1 MLSRP
6 APWHRSRFPL
16 RWRWEDPLKAVRRS
30 GDGIEVVEIPAPQ
43 GDGVRVR
50 VRSSG
55 ICGSDLHMLRSEF
68 PLAHTLG
75 HEVAGYTDDGTP
87 VAVEP
92 LMPCGGC
99 TRCLAGDYNLCER
112 GSEMVFGVAAD
123 GGMAE
128 EMRVPERCLVPLPAG
143 VSPEN
148 ACLVEP
154 LAVAIHGLRRA
165 RLRGD
170 QRAVVVGAGSIGLCA
185 AAGVAAAGA
194 EVAVAARHD
203 AQREAA
209 AKLGAREVEGHYDLA
224 IDASGTRSGLE
235 RALALCRPGG
245 SLLLVGSYWDGF
257 ELSGMELCLKE
268 IDVIP
273 AIMYGRDGVA
283 RDIDVAASTLA
294 HHPEIA
300 DAIISHRYPLEAAEE
315 AFRTA
320 AERSTGSIKV
330 VLEP

>member
-1 MLSRP
+1 M
-6 APWHRSRFPL
+6 
-16 RWRWEDPLKAVRRS
+16 KAVRRS
-30 GDGIEVVEIPAPQ
+30 GQGIEVVEVATPS
-43 GDGVRVR
+43 GEGVRVR

-55 ICGSDLHMLRSEF
+55 ICGSDLHLLRSDF
-68 PLAHTLG
+68 PMAHILG
-75 HEVAGYTDDGTP
+75 HEIAGTTPDGTP

-92 LMPCGGC
+92 VMPCGSC
-99 TRCLAGDYNLCER
+99 TRCQEGNYNLCEL
-112 GSEMVFGVAAD
+112 GSEMVLGVAAD

-128 EMRVPERCLVPLPAG
+128 EILVPERCLVPLPAG
-143 VSPEN
+143 ASLAN

-185 AAGVAAAGA
+185 VAGVAAAGA
-194 EVAVAARHD
+194 EVAVDARHD

-209 AKLGAREVEGHYDLA
+209 ARLGAREIDGHYDLA

-273 AIMYGRDGVA
+273 ASMYGRDGVA

-294 HHPEIA
+294 LHPEIA
-300 DAIISHRYPLEAAEE
+300 DAIITHRYPLEAAAE
-315 AFRTA
+315 AFQTA
-320 AERSTGSIKV
+320 AERSAGAIKV

>member
-1 MLSRP
+1 M
-6 APWHRSRFPL
+6 
-16 RWRWEDPLKAVRRS
+16 KAVRKS
-30 GDGIEVVEIPAPQ
+30 GDGIAVVEVPPPEGA
-43 GDGVRVR
+43 GVRVR

-55 ICGSDLHMLRSEF
+55 ICGSDLHLLRSDF
-68 PLAHTLG
+68 PMAHTLG
-75 HEVAGYTDDGTP
+75 HEIAGHTPDGTA

-92 LMPCGGC
+92 VTPCGTC
-99 TRCLAGDYNLCER
+99 PTCRAGDYNLCEL
-112 GSEMVFGVAAD
+112 GSEMVIGLATD

-128 EMRVPERCLVPLPAG
+128 EVLVPERCLVPLPAG
-143 VSPEN
+143 VSPTE

-170 QRAVVVGAGSIGLCA
+170 QRAVVIGAGSIGLCA
-185 AAGVAAAGA
+185 VAGVAAAGA
-194 EVAVAARHD
+194 EVAVVARHD

-209 AKLGAREVEGHYDLA
+209 ARLGAREIEGSYDLV
-224 IDASGTRSGLE
+224 IDASGTRSGLARCLE
-235 RALALCRPGG
+235 LCRPGG
-245 SLLLVGSYWDGF
+245 TLLLVGSYWDGF

-268 IDVIP
+268 ITVVP
-273 AIMYGRDGVA
+273 ASMYGRDGAA

-294 HHPEIA
+294 LHPGIA
-300 DAIISHRYPLEAAEE
+300 DAIITHRYPLEAAEE

-320 AERSTGSIKV
+320 ADRSAGSIKV

>member
-1 MLSRP
+1 M
-6 APWHRSRFPL
+6 
-16 RWRWEDPLKAVRRS
+16 KAVRRS
-30 GDGIEVVEIPAPQ
+30 GEGIEVVEVAPPT
-43 GDGVRVR
+43 GAGVRVR

-55 ICGSDLHMLRSEF
+55 ICGSDLHLLRSDF
-68 PLAHTLG
+68 PMAHTLG
-75 HEVAGYTDDGTP
+75 HEIAGHTPDGTA

-92 LMPCGGC
+92 VTPCGAC
-99 TRCLAGDYNLCER
+99 PPCRKGDYNLCEL
-112 GSEMVFGVAAD
+112 GSEMVLGVAAD

-128 EMRVPERCLVPLPAG
+128 ELLVPERCLVPLPAG
-143 VSPEN
+143 VSPAG

-170 QRAVVVGAGSIGLCA
+170 QRAVVIGAGSIGLCA
-185 AAGVAAAGA
+185 VAGVAAAGA
-194 EVAVAARHD
+194 EVAAVARHD

-209 AKLGAREVEGHYDLA
+209 ARLGAREIEGSYDLA
-224 IDASGTRSGLE
+224 IDASGTRSGLARGLE
-235 RALALCRPGG
+235 LCRPGG
-245 SLLLVGSYWDGF
+245 TLLLVGSYWDGF

-268 IDVIP
+268 INVVP
-273 AIMYGRDGVA
+273 ASMYGRDGAA

-294 HHPEIA
+294 LHPGIA
-300 DAIISHRYPLEAAEE
+300 DAIITHRYPLEAAEE

-320 AERSTGSIKV
+320 ADRSAGAIKV

>member
-1 MLSRP
+1 M
-6 APWHRSRFPL
+6 
-16 RWRWEDPLKAVRRS
+16 KAVRRS
-30 GDGIEVVEIPAPQ
+30 GEGIEVVEVATPS
-43 GDGVRVR
+43 GEGVRVR
-50 VRSSG
+50 VRSAG

-68 PLAHTLG
+68 PMAHTLG
-75 HEVAGYTDDGTP
+75 HEVAGTTPDGTP
-87 VAVEP
+87 VAIEP
-92 LMPCGGC
+92 LVPCGSC
-99 TRCLAGDYNLCER
+99 AHCRAGDYNLCER
-112 GSEMVFGVAAD
+112 GVEMVLGVAAD

-128 EMRVPERCLVPLPAG
+128 EMIVPERCLVPLAPG
-143 VSPEN
+143 VSPAN

-185 AAGVAAAGA
+185 VAGVVAAGA

-209 AKLGAREVEGHYDLA
+209 ARLGAREIDGHYDLA
-224 IDASGTRSGLE
+224 IDASGTRGGLE
-235 RALALCRPGG
+235 RALGLCRPGG
-245 SLLLVGSYWDGF
+245 SLMLVGSYWDGF

-273 AIMYGRDGVA
+273 SIMYGRDGVA

-294 HHPEIA
+294 LRPEIA
-300 DAIISHRYPLEAAEE
+300 DAIITHRYPLEAAKE

-320 AERSTGSIKV
+320 ADRSAGAIKV